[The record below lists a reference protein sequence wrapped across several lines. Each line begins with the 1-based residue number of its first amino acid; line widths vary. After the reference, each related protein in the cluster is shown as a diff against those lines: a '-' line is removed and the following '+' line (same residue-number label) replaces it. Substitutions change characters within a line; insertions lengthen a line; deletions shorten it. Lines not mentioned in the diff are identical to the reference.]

1 MANSNSSLHGIEP
14 VAIALDQIELG
25 SDVRFAGIDL
35 DTGLRIRVV
44 IERTRRL
51 GENRAALTTLQAHGL
66 LLMLSVE
73 RINSD
78 S

>member
-1 MANSNSSLHGIEP
+1 MSGTFQDFTGIEP

-25 SDVRFAGIDL
+25 RMVRFAGIDL
-35 DTGLRIRVV
+35 ETGLRIRVV
-44 IERTRRL
+44 VERIHDANA
-51 GENRAALTTLQAHGL
+51 EQPALKTLQAHGL

-73 RINSD
+73 QISSD

>member
-1 MANSNSSLHGIEP
+1 MRHHTLPSLGIEP

-25 SDVRFAGIDL
+25 ASVRFAGIDL
-35 DTGLRIRVV
+35 DTGLRIRVLV
-44 IERTRRL
+44 ERPPQAGHSEYTPQ
-51 GENRAALTTLQAHGL
+51 TLQAHGL

-73 RINSD
+73 QIGSD